1 VKIDCIVFNGAPM
14 FTKEFKM
21 VMGGVSILQI
31 IFYYLYKSLHNDT
44 LPTEIITDE
53 SNFISAAFSL
63 K

>member
-1 VKIDCIVFNGAPM
+1 M